1 MSEPKFPKLIDY
13 AALKQQFGEDDAP
26 TSQTVHT
33 HQDTDTALR
42 FTPSHV
48 QPLSQNNSDLK
59 DAVAYEDEDEDE
71 DEGEDK
77 SNDQTQQT
85 KRPGLTGSR
94 LRSYAFAVLTRKE
107 YSKSDL
113 IEKLAL
119 YADNREEVIAL
130 VNELAQE
137 NYQSDQRLAEML
149 LASQKR
155 KGKGPNRIKMALKNK
170 KVDTALISEELKETD
185 WTEQAYQLKVKK
197 FGTEVAKE
205 PKLKAKQI
213 RFLQY
218 RGFDMDAIMKAIRR
232 QEQEF

>member
-1 MSEPKFPKLIDY
+1 MSEDKFPKLIDY
-13 AALKQQFGEDDAP
+13 AALKQQFGEDELSC
-26 TSQTVHT
+26 SQTKQAYSETTSALHFALNSTPNINKQYPAHT
-33 HQDTDTALR
+33 EAIDDQEY
-42 FTPSHV
+42 
-48 QPLSQNNSDLK
+48 N
-59 DAVAYEDEDEDE
+59 EDPDE
-71 DEGEDK
+71 
-77 SNDQTQQT
+77 QQS
-85 KRPGLTGSR
+85 KRLGLTGSR

-107 YSKSDL
+107 YSKNDL

-119 YADNREEVIAL
+119 YAEHRDEVIEL
-130 VNELAQE
+130 VNELARE

-155 KGKGPNRIKMALKNK
+155 QGKGPNRIKMALKNK
-170 KVDTALISEELKETD
+170 KVDSSLISEELKETD

-197 FGTEVAKE
+197 FGTEVANE

-232 QEQEF
+232 KEQDF